1 MLLQISFLAAIVA
14 AIIAALIA
22 VIFLLNRRAPPPP
35 QQPRA
40 YTPGEQEILSQLA
53 SLRERIEKFI
63 PPYGRLGYVPS
74 NASELAELLGFQYV
88 KIGQE
93 EYGTL
98 SDDLKQYID
107 LNVDEAQI
115 KVKDKYIYIL
125 KKEDKKLVAV
135 GDIYLDYLTI
145 RFLEDFLNYL

>member
-1 MLLQISFLAAIVA
+1 MLLQIGFLAAIVA

-22 VIFLLNRRAPPPP
+22 VIFLLNRRAPPPT

-115 KVKDKYIYIL
+115 KVKDKYLYIL